1 LTPLPQIETYFKEH
15 PPTEQPTQLDACT
28 RICSPKQFLKTHFRI
43 LKKNPGNRAVL
54 PYYLRLE
61 QFYKNQKSIK

>member
-1 LTPLPQIETYFKEH
+1 MTPLPQIETYFKEH
-15 PPTEQPTQLDACT
+15 PPVDAPLQLSECEQ
-28 RICSPKQFLKTHFRI
+28 IISPKVFLKSHLRI

-61 QFYKNQKSIK
+61 KFYKLLKNN